1 MGKTVILTGSP
12 TRFGEDHF
20 TEDNG
25 LLAEVK
31 AALAA
36 KLATRPT
43 ERQNTQPVERNA
55 EKQAM
60 NPPAD
65 ADRLEAGPRT
75 ECGGGP
81 VGPRVLLVSAA
92 PDDRGFTD
100 YVLESM
106 TECIRKSGI
115 EPAAVTMLDR
125 RNAERA
131 AGLVR
136 SADWIVLCGGHVPT
150 QNRFLHEIR
159 LKELLKDFDG
169 LVMGCSAG
177 SMNCAERVYSHPE
190 LPGES
195 TAPRWLEGLGLT
207 TRQIVPHYDQVRH
220 AEVDG
225 KRLFEDIIFPESW
238 RQAFYTFPDGGYN
251 NTNHGR
257 EELRGLAWEI
267 SNGQMRQVS
276 AENQTYAFMN
286 VIFISPHFP
295 QTYSH
300 FCSGLRANGANVL
313 GIADAP
319 WHELNDELRGA
330 LNDYYKV
337 DNLED
342 YNEVY
347 RAVAW
352 FAHKYGKI
360 DWIESN
366 NEYWLEQ
373 DARLRTDFNVT
384 TGIKSDRVAA
394 IRNKSEMKK
403 YYALGGIPTARQ
415 IKGSE
420 GEAKVKAFVK
430 QTGYPVIAKP
440 DSGMGASGTFK
451 IHDGAEL
458 ADWFLTHK
466 DNYGAYVIEE
476 FITGL
481 LVSYDAIYNA
491 EGEPIFENNSVFPTP
506 IMEIVHDNSETCYW
520 TNKTVPA
527 KLAAIGR
534 RTVKAFGIKSRFV
547 HLEYFQLDRDR
558 EGLGKKGDYVGLEVN
573 MRPPGGYTPD
583 MMNFAHSTDVFK
595 IWADM
600 VVFDEARKQQG
611 EQYYCAYAGRRDCY
625 RYKHSHDEIMSR
637 YGADICMAE
646 RVPAA
651 LADDLCDMAYIARFK
666 EKRRIDE
673 FFAFVCLK

>member
-1 MGKTVILTGSP
+1 MTLILTGSP
-12 TRFGEDHF
+12 TRFGEDHI

-31 AALAA
+31 AALSDAMAA
-36 KLATRPT
+36 
-43 ERQNTQPVERNA
+43 
-55 EKQAM
+55 
-60 NPPAD
+60 
-65 ADRLEAGPRT
+65 RLESETAGWEQP
-75 ECGGGP
+75 GP
-81 VGPRVLLVSAA
+81 SAAGAQCVGGPRVLLVSAA
-92 PDDRGFTD
+92 PDDRGFSD

-106 TECIRKSGI
+106 TGCIRNSGI

-125 RNAERA
+125 RNAGDA
-131 AGLVR
+131 AALT
-136 SADWIVLCGGHVPT
+136 SAADWIVLCGGHVPT
-150 QNRFLHEIR
+150 QNRFLHEIG
-159 LKELLKDFDG
+159 LKRLLKGFDG

-190 LPGES
+190 LPGE
-195 TAPRWLEGLGLT
+195 AVDPAYRRWLGGLGLT

-238 RQAFYTFPDGGYN
+238 RHAFYTFPDGGYIIAKD
-251 NTNHGR
+251 GR

-276 AENQTYAFMN
+276 AENQSYSFMN

-300 FCSGLRANGANVL
+300 FCSHLRANGANVL

-319 WHELNDELRGA
+319 WNELNDELRGS
-330 LNDYYKV
+330 LTDYYKV
-337 DNLED
+337 NNLED
-342 YNEVY
+342 YGEVY

-352 FAHKYGKI
+352 FAHKYGRI

-384 TGIKSDRVAA
+384 TGIKTDRIAS

-403 YYALGGIPTARQ
+403 YYAFGGIPTARQ
-415 IKGSE
+415 IKCSE
-420 GEAKVKAFVK
+420 GESKVKAFVK
-430 QTGYPVIAKP
+430 KTGYPVIAKP

-458 ADWFLTHK
+458 ADWFLAHK

-481 LVSYDAIYNA
+481 LVSYDAIYDSK
-491 EGEPIFENNSVFPTP
+491 GEPIFENNSVFPTP
-506 IMEIVHDNSETCYW
+506 IMEIVHSNSETCYW
-520 TNKTVPA
+520 ANKTVPA
-527 KLAAIGR
+527 KLSAIGR

-583 MMNFAHSTDVFK
+583 MMDFAHSTDVFK

-600 VVFDEARKQQG
+600 VVFDEARKPQG

-625 RYKHSHDEIMSR
+625 TYKHSHQEIMSA
-637 YGADICMAE
+637 YGAAICMAE

-651 LADDLCDMAYIARFK
+651 LSDDLCDMAYIARFK
-666 EKRRIDE
+666 DRKDLDR
-673 FFAFVCLK
+673 FFAFVCEK